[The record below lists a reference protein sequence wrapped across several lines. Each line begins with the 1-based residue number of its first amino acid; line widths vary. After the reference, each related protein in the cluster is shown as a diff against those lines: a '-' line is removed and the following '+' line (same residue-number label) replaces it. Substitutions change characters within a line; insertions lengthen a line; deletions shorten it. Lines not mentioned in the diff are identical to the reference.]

1 MQQKER
7 EIYTFQLSLSL
18 ICKGISVFFF
28 NYLIIPMAMK
38 YLLRFLLALVM
49 AALLVVTYGSIQA
62 VGNENSKVEKVTNM
76 ASRKSKRSNNVK
88 QDGLQLKVELP
99 EIVAL
104 SIPENKPGVTAE
116 FSFTVSLTNNTP
128 APIPLAID
136 YDALI
141 PEIFGPDGQA
151 LHRREPINRQVG
163 NGEYHG
169 SLVGVRQQISTS
181 IKGRLSWQ
189 NNLLQLILHRPTY
202 DESPIDLDKSWSF
215 DTLGPGEYQ
224 VRFTY
229 ETPTGT
235 IVYTNPFT
243 VFNIKELLEGK
254 EVPLERIEV
263 AGTGQL
269 VTPLANFRLLQP
281 VGLNNSAVEVDGIR
295 FETFIPEPFLT
306 VPNKSDNSY
315 QSVQIGMRITNNTL
329 TSFYFSFYGSFAPS
343 LVIPDGQI
351 LRGGYISDWMRG
363 PEESDFLLV
372 TPGKS
377 VTLFP
382 DIDLSWRKCDQLS
395 LGVSDGSG
403 GAWSFNELKP
413 GIYHFR
419 FRYEN
424 ISNTIQKKNLA
435 GQSITSRPIEKVWTG
450 RVDTPFVE
458 FRITQP

>member
-1 MQQKER
+1 M
-7 EIYTFQLSLSL
+7 
-18 ICKGISVFFF
+18 V
-28 NYLIIPMAMK
+28 
-38 YLLRFLLALVM
+38 
-49 AALLVVTYGSIQA
+49 ALLVVTYGSIQA

-76 ASRKSKRSNNVK
+76 ASRKAKRSNNVK
-88 QDGLQLKVELP
+88 QDDLQLKMEWP
-99 EIVAL
+99 KIVAI

-141 PEIFGPDGQA
+141 PEIFGPDGHA

-163 NGEYHG
+163 NGESHG

-181 IKGRLSWQ
+181 MEGILSWQ

-202 DESPIDLDKSWSF
+202 EESPIDVDKSWSF

-254 EVPLERIEV
+254 EVPQERIEV
-263 AGTGQL
+263 TGTGQL
-269 VTPLANFRLLQP
+269 VTPFANFRLLQP

-295 FETFIPEPFLT
+295 FETVIPEPLLT
-306 VPNKSDNSY
+306 RLNQTGTSY
-315 QSVQIGMRITNNTL
+315 PVQIGIRISNNTP
-329 TSFYFSFYGSFAPS
+329 TPFYCSFFSSFYPE
-343 LVIPDGQI
+343 LVMPDGQVKRI
-351 LRGGYISDWMRG
+351 AYANDWMRG
-363 PEESDFLLV
+363 PEEFDYLLV

-377 VTLFP
+377 VTFFP
-382 DIDLSWRKCDQLS
+382 HIS
-395 LGVSDGSG
+395 LLWTNNREFSLTVYSG
-403 GAWSFNELKP
+403 YGGGCSFGELKP

-419 FRYEN
+419 FQYY
-424 ISNTIQKKNLA
+424 NTSDTIRKKNLA
-435 GQSITSRPIEKVWTG
+435 GESIESRPIEKVWTG
-450 RVDTPFVE
+450 WVDTPFVE
-458 FRITQP
+458 FRLIEL

>member
-1 MQQKER
+1 MR
-7 EIYTFQLSLSL
+7 YF
-18 ICKGISVFFF
+18 
-28 NYLIIPMAMK
+28 
-38 YLLRFLLALVM
+38 LRFLLALVM

-62 VGNENSKVEKVTNM
+62 VGNQDLKLEKVTNM
-76 ASRKSKRSNNVK
+76 ASRKSKRSKKFK
-88 QDGLQLKVELP
+88 QNDLQLKENGLQLKMEWP
-99 EIVAL
+99 EIVAI

-141 PEIFGPDGQA
+141 PEILGPDGQG

-181 IKGRLSWQ
+181 MEGRLSWQ

-202 DESPIDLDKSWSF
+202 DESPIDVDKSWSF

-263 AGTGQL
+263 TGTGQL
-269 VTPLANFRLLQP
+269 VTPFANFRLLQP
-281 VGLNNSAVEVDGIR
+281 VGLNNSAVEVDGIS
-295 FETFIPEPFLT
+295 FETVIPEPLLT
-306 VPNKSDNSY
+306 LPNKSDNSY
-315 QSVQIGMRITNNTL
+315 QSVQIGMQITNNTV
-329 TSFYFSFYGSFAPS
+329 TPFYFSFYGSFYPE
-343 LVIPDGQI
+343 LVTPDGEVK
-351 LRGGYISDWMRG
+351 RKAYGNDWMRG

-377 VTLFP
+377 LAFFP
-382 DIDLSWRKCDQLS
+382 DISLFWTNHSQFS
-395 LGVSDGSG
+395 LGVSSG
-403 GAWSFNELKP
+403 YGGYCSFDQLKA

-419 FRYEN
+419 FQYY
-424 ISNTIQKKNLA
+424 NTSDTTIPKKNIA
-435 GQSITSRPIEKVWTG
+435 GNSIESRPIEKVWTG
-450 RVDTPFVE
+450 WVDTPFVE
-458 FRITQP
+458 FRLIEL

>member
-1 MQQKER
+1 MRRCGSGFSGDGLVIQGAR
-7 EIYTFQLSLSL
+7 RYF
-18 ICKGISVFFF
+18 
-28 NYLIIPMAMK
+28 
-38 YLLRFLLALVM
+38 LRFLLALVM

-88 QDGLQLKVELP
+88 QDDLQLKMEWP
-99 EIVAL
+99 KIVAI
-104 SIPENKPGVTAE
+104 SIPENQPGVTAE

-181 IKGRLSWQ
+181 MEGRLSWQ
-189 NNLLQLILHRPTY
+189 NNLLQLTLHRPTY
-202 DESPIDLDKSWSF
+202 DESPIDVDKSWSF

-263 AGTGQL
+263 TGTGQL
-269 VTPLANFRLLQP
+269 VTPFANFRLLQP
-281 VGLNNSAVEVDGIR
+281 VGLNNSAVEVDGIS
-295 FETFIPEPFLT
+295 FETVIPEPLLT
-306 VPNKSDNSY
+306 LPNKSDNSY

-329 TSFYFSFYGSFAPS
+329 TPFYFSFYGSFYPE
-343 LVIPDGQI
+343 LVTPDGEVK
-351 LRGGYISDWMRG
+351 RKAYGNDWMRG

-377 VTLFP
+377 LAFFP
-382 DIDLSWRKCDQLS
+382 DISLFWTNHSQFS
-395 LGVSDGSG
+395 LGVSSG
-403 GAWSFNELKP
+403 YGGYCSFDQLKA

-419 FRYEN
+419 FQYY
-424 ISNTIQKKNLA
+424 NTSDTIPKKNLA
-435 GQSITSRPIEKVWTG
+435 GNSIESRPIEKVWTG
-450 RVDTPFVE
+450 QVNTPFVE
-458 FRITQP
+458 FRLA

>member
-1 MQQKER
+1 MR
-7 EIYTFQLSLSL
+7 YF
-18 ICKGISVFFF
+18 
-28 NYLIIPMAMK
+28 
-38 YLLRFLLALVM
+38 LRFLLALVM
-49 AALLVVTYGSIQA
+49 AALLVVTSGSIQA

-88 QDGLQLKVELP
+88 QDGLQLKMEWP
-99 EIVAL
+99 KIVAI

-141 PEIFGPDGQA
+141 PEILGPDGQA
-151 LHRREPINRQVG
+151 LRRREPINRQVG

-181 IKGRLSWQ
+181 MEGRLSWK
-189 NNLLQLILHRPTY
+189 NNLLQLILDRPTY
-202 DESPIDLDKSWSF
+202 DESPIDLDKSWFF
-215 DTLGPGEYQ
+215 DTLGSGEYQ

-243 VFNIKELLEGK
+243 VLSIKEILERK

-281 VGLNNSAVEVDGIR
+281 VGLNNSALEVDGIR
-295 FETFIPEPFLT
+295 FETFIPEPLLT
-306 VPNKSDNSY
+306 LPNPSDNSY

-329 TSFYFSFYGSFAPS
+329 TPFHFSFYGTFTPE
-343 LVIPDGQI
+343 LVMPDGQVKWSD
-351 LRGGYISDWMRG
+351 YATDWMRG

-377 VTLFP
+377 VTFFP
-382 DIDLSWRKCDQLS
+382 DIGLFWTNHSQFS
-395 LGVSDGSG
+395 LGISSGYGGYCSFDG
-403 GAWSFNELKP
+403 LKP

-419 FRYEN
+419 FLYG
-424 ISNTIQKKNLA
+424 NTSDTIPKKNLA
-435 GQSITSRPIEKVWTG
+435 GNSIESRPIEKVWTG
-450 RVDTPFVE
+450 WVNTPFVE
-458 FRITQP
+458 FRLIEL

>member
-1 MQQKER
+1 
-7 EIYTFQLSLSL
+7 
-18 ICKGISVFFF
+18 
-28 NYLIIPMAMK
+28 MK
-38 YLLRFLLALVM
+38 YLLRFLLALVIS
-49 AALLVVTYGSIQA
+49 AIVVVTYGSIRA

-88 QDGLQLKVELP
+88 QDGLQLKMEWP
-99 EIVAL
+99 KIVAI
-104 SIPENKPGVTAE
+104 SIPENKPGVTAK
-116 FSFTVSLTNNTP
+116 FSFTVSLTNQTQ
-128 APIPLAID
+128 APIPLAIN

-141 PEIFGPDGQA
+141 PEILGPDGQA

-163 NGEYHG
+163 SGEYHG

-181 IKGRLSWQ
+181 MNGILSWE

-202 DESPIDLDKSWSF
+202 DKSPIDLDKSWSF

-243 VFNIKELLEGK
+243 VFNIRELLEGK

-263 AGTGQL
+263 TGTGQL
-269 VTPLANFRLLQP
+269 VTPLATFRLLQP

-295 FETFIPEPFLT
+295 FETFIPEPLLNL
-306 VPNKSDNSY
+306 PNKSDNSY

-329 TSFYFSFYGSFAPS
+329 TPFHFSFYGSFYPE
-343 LVIPDGQI
+343 LVMPDGEVK
-351 LRGGYISDWMRG
+351 REAYANDWMRG

-377 VTLFP
+377 VTFFP
-382 DIDLSWRKCDQLS
+382 DIDLSWTNHSQFS
-395 LGVSDGSG
+395 LGVSSG
-403 GAWSFNELKP
+403 YGGYCSFDQLKA

-419 FRYEN
+419 FQYY
-424 ISNTIQKKNLA
+424 NTSDTIPKKNIA
-435 GQSITSRPIEKVWTG
+435 GESIESRPIEKVWTG
-450 RVDTPFVE
+450 WVDTPFVE
-458 FRITQP
+458 FRLIEL